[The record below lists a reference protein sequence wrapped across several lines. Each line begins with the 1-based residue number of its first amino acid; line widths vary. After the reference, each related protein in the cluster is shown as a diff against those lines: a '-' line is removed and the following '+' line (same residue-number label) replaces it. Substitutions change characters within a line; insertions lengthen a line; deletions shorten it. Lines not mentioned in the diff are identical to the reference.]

1 MTPDE
6 MMMLDATMQALPR
19 LWGDMMM
26 LDEMAHSLPETW
38 GDAAALDHA
47 INNEMP
53 GA

>member
-6 MMMLDATMQALPR
+6 MMMLDAMV
-19 LWGDMMM
+19 
-26 LDEMAHSLPETW
+26 HSLPETW

>member
-6 MMMLDATMQALPR
+6 MMMLDAMI
-19 LWGDMMM
+19 
-26 LDEMAHSLPETW
+26 HSLPDAWGDAW

-47 INNEMP
+47 INNELP